1 VHARAAELIS
11 LLDLRP
17 HPEGGYYREV
27 FRAESRV
34 VRADGGADRS
44 ALTTIFFLLPEHSC
58 SRWHQVDSDE
68 VWHLYE
74 GGPLELFE
82 MDPSAEELKRH
93 RLAPVSGIGDGPV
106 YTIPTRNWQA
116 ARTLSTY
123 ALVGC
128 TVGPGFEFSDY
139 RLLADDP
146 VRAAA
151 VRAAWPELVALV

>member
-1 VHARAAELIS
+1 MHARAAELIT

-27 FRAESRV
+27 FRSNSRV
-34 VRADGGADRS
+34 TPADGRGDRS
-44 ALTTIFFLLPEHSC
+44 ALTTIVFLLPEHSC

-82 MDPSAEELKRH
+82 MDASTEKLERH

-106 YTIPTRNWQA
+106 HTIPAGRWQA
-116 ARTLSTY
+116 ARTLATY

-139 RLLADDP
+139 RLLSDDP
-146 VRAAA
+146 VRSAT
-151 VRAAWPELVALV
+151 VRKRWPELVSLV